1 MSKYKRSNIAGKTL
15 ILVFWLVVFIPGCAT
30 YTPMQLAQQNILLDL
45 NALVVQANASPL
57 IKAEPINLTN
67 GLSLSEVVTL
77 SLFNSPELKS
87 YRQQYQLAKANAYA
101 QGLLPD
107 PQFSL
112 GVDNPTDTSSN
123 AVTAWTAGLGFDL
136 NSLLLYQAH
145 QNIGE
150 RQSQQAQYDLL
161 WQAWQVS
168 QNAQLLLID
177 CYFAQQKIE
186 LTQEYILRLEKRYQH
201 SSGAVEQGDA
211 NLADS
216 ASDLMPLLDAHS
228 QANIF
233 MHDLNDKSSQLAQL
247 LGVENTIPILAE
259 DLSNPTVL
267 SAPDLHQGLALLE
280 QSRPDLLALQQGYAA
295 QEESV
300 RSAILAQFPALTIGI
315 TSAKDTGGLKTQGF
329 NIGISLPL
337 FNANRGNIAIERAS
351 RALLSLEYQKRLMDT
366 QSAVVKLWQAKQ
378 LFAQQQVVLHEHLA
392 SINTLFTRAQL
403 AYQQGDLSG
412 LLFSNIE
419 STWFNKN
426 IEQLDVSQS
435 QLRIESTLRLLLMLP
450 TQQDNKLQ
458 PLINNIT
465 L

>member
-1 MSKYKRSNIAGKTL
+1 MRS
-15 ILVFWLVVFIPGCAT
+15 
-30 YTPMQLAQQNILLDL
+30 
-45 NALVVQANASPL
+45 
-57 IKAEPINLTN
+57 
-67 GLSLSEVVTL
+67 
-77 SLFNSPELKS
+77 
-87 YRQQYQLAKANAYA
+87 
-101 QGLLPD
+101 
-107 PQFSL
+107 
-112 GVDNPTDTSSN
+112 
-123 AVTAWTAGLGFDL
+123 AWTAGLGFDL